1 MDSNLEISF
10 LSLLMSTGLLVIAVL
25 VDYKEKLHLG
35 NDIFIAG
42 VRAVIQLFA
51 IGYILKYV
59 IQIDNF
65 FLTLAMVLFIV
76 FNAGYNAHKRSKGL
90 DHSLIISLTAIGT
103 GTALTLGVMI
113 VSGVIEWIPS
123 QIVPITGMI
132 ASNAMVAI
140 GLTFQALNNKF
151 TDQRQQVLEK
161 LALGANE
168 KQASMSI
175 IRASVKTGM
184 SPSIDRTK
192 TVGLVSLPGM
202 MSGLIFAGVNPTA
215 AIRYQIV
222 VMFMLI
228 AVTSIAS
235 FIASYL
241 GYREYYNDRNQLR
254 V

>member
-1 MDSNLEISF
+1 MGANLEINNF
-10 LSLLMSTGLLVIAVL
+10 SLILSTGLLLVAIFIA
-25 VDYKEKLHLG
+25 YKEKLGLS

-42 VRAVIQLFA
+42 VRAVIQLFI
-51 IGYILKYV
+51 IGYVLKYV
-59 IQIDNF
+59 IEIDDF
-65 FLTLAMVLFIV
+65 FLTLVMVLFIV
-76 FNAGYNAHKRSKGL
+76 FNAGFNAHKRSEGISN
-90 DHSLIISLTAIGT
+90 SLLISLAAIGIGTAI
-103 GTALTLGVMI
+103 TLSIMI
-113 VSGVIEWIPS
+113 VSGAIEWIPS

-140 GLTFQALNNKF
+140 GLTYRALNSKF

-175 IRASVKTGM
+175 IRESVKTGM
-184 SPSIDRTK
+184 SPSIDSTK

-202 MSGLIFAGVNPTA
+202 MSGLIFAGVDPTE

-222 VMFMLI
+222 VMFMLV

-241 GYREYYNDRNQLR
+241 AYREYYNNRKQLII
-254 V
+254 